1 MSQNRIQV
9 AIDRAKLEIANANAN
24 DNLDNS
30 KAEKLNRALDISF
43 EDYVKFQELK
53 SLAVTSNTL
62 SLEEAQQVYGYLGST
77 PDTFN
82 AQPLEVKVVLT
93 HLLMELIKKRLFARA
108 GIIKTIVANS

>member
-82 AQPLEVKVVLT
+82 AQPLEVLT